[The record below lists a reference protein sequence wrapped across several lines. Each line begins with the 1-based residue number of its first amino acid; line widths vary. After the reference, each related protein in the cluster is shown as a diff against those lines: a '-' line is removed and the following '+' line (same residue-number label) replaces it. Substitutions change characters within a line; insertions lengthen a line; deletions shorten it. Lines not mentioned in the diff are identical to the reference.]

1 MSGNYDHLS
10 FRQIRDLCIS
20 RGFYKKDA
28 KAALQTRLVAMDAA
42 ARQSLKLDENAM
54 DTSSSVLGKRGR
66 SLAEPMNVE
75 CSTEVAEGKRS
86 RGETPATTMAVG
98 PAVVHA
104 HAQWWSPDL
113 KPRMEASPS
122 AAAEGVD
129 GAISAW
135 VADE

>member
-1 MSGNYDHLS
+1 MD
-10 FRQIRDLCIS
+10 D
-20 RGFYKKDA
+20 
-28 KAALQTRLVAMDAA
+28 VAP
-42 ARQSLKLDENAM
+42 QSLKLDENAM
-54 DTSSSVLGKRGR
+54 GTSSSVLGRRDR
-66 SLAEPMNVE
+66 SSVEPLNTE
-75 CSTEVAEGKRS
+75 GSAEVAEGKRS

-129 GAISAW
+129 GAISVW
-135 VADE
+135 VTDERNRILG